1 MRNFPEK
8 FEVMKAHDIHPS
20 IFMVEWFYTLF
31 ARQFAFD
38 LLFKLWDLIFLKGEV
53 VLFRLV
59 LLIFSHTEFKGKQPG
74 DIMNSMKRLDK
85 VLGTGFYRQLGN
97 GILTEDDYL
106 RLVHEYD
113 RELDK

>member
-1 MRNFPEK
+1 MRNFPDK
-8 FEVMKAHDIHPS
+8 FEVMKAYDIHPS

-38 LLFKLWDLIFLKGEV
+38 LLFKLWDMIFLKGEI

-74 DIMNSMKRLDK
+74 EIMNSMKRLDK
-85 VLGTGFYRQLGN
+85 VLGTSFYRQLGS
-97 GILTEDDYL
+97 GVLTEDDYF

-113 RELDK
+113 KELDK